1 MTEQGSVV
9 PPGPGYLTTV
19 RDEPA
24 PTGRDRSGVGWFFRN
39 PDTGEIVVAQ
49 APNLP
54 LWVFLAATAVRL
66 LLHPDGT
73 AGTVVSIVSTAAMVV
88 WSLLEVAAGSSPFRR
103 VLGAAV
109 LLAALAG
116 LLLG

>member
-1 MTEQGSVV
+1 MPSGR
-9 PPGPGYLTTV
+9 GYLTTM

-24 PTGRDRSGVGWFFRN
+24 PTARHRSAIGWFFRN

-73 AGTVVSIVSTAAMVV
+73 AGTVGSIVSTAAIVV
-88 WSLLEVAAGSSPFRR
+88 WSLIEIAAGSSPFRR
-103 VLGAAV
+103 LLGVAV

-116 LLLG
+116 LLL